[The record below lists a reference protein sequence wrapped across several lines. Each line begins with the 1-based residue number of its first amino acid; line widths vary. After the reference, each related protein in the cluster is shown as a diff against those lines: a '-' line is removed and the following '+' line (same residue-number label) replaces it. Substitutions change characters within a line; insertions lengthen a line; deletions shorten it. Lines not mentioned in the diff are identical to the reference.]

1 MDKTENSSKGKLS
14 TSLGRP
20 YLSQPQAVWRVK
32 HPPQMWHT
40 KCVHCIRSSEV
51 VLCPI
56 LYCIDVFST
65 YLGKILDFVVVHWSF
80 IFVSHVSRLIVE
92 FIWVHMYIIVHA
104 FAFLDTFFLLL
115 LLVRCST
122 PIFRQQSR
130 TFLLLCSTSQIFPCW
145 CAIFFPWLT
154 DSQTSPS
161 SAAVWRSKHWEF
173 NYFCSKSQS
182 RTPRPVNR
190 WKDETVSFLEI

>member
-1 MDKTENSSKGKLS
+1 MFLNVN
-14 TSLGRP
+14 RH
-20 YLSQPQAVWRVK
+20 A
-32 HPPQMWHT
+32 
-40 KCVHCIRSSEV
+40 SEV

-92 FIWVHMYIIVHA
+92 FIWGHTYIIVHA

-122 PIFRQQSR
+122 PIFCQQSR

-145 CAIFFPWLT
+145 HAIFFHWLT
-154 DSQTSPS
+154 DSQMSPS
-161 SAAVWRSKHWEF
+161 SAAVWRSKASGVQLF
-173 NYFCSKSQS
+173 SFKKSVPDPQAPIPLES
-182 RTPRPVNR
+182 WGDCQLSADIIILVRFIR
-190 WKDETVSFLEI
+190 SFLK

>member
-1 MDKTENSSKGKLS
+1 MCLPC
-14 TSLGRP
+14 LI
-20 YLSQPQAVWRVK
+20 Q
-32 HPPQMWHT
+32 QMVQHNIFT
-40 KCVHCIRSSEV
+40 DCLKVTVPNKASEV

-145 CAIFFPWLT
+145 RAIFFPWLT

-161 SAAVWRSKHWEF
+161 SAAVWRSKASGVQLPIF
-173 NYFCSKSQS
+173 VQKVSPGPPGPYTVGKLRRLSAFCRYNNISK
-182 RTPRPVNR
+182 VY
-190 WKDETVSFLEI
+190 